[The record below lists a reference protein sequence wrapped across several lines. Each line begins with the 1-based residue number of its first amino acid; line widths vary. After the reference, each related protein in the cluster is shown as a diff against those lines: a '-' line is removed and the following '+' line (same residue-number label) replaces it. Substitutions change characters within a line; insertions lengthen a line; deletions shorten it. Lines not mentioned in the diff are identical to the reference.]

1 MLQKQKDYYL
11 KKKPSDALRYLDRAS
26 ALTSSKTINILK
38 AEALLGLKEY
48 DRATAMVTPI
58 LQRDDT
64 NSDALHVRGFGLY
77 RLGNHSQ
84 ALVFMKRIIA
94 YNPDD
99 AKAIKLLKMIRGIER
114 AKEQAYTTAVQID
127 PENDKFNATL
137 CCNKAAALMKQGN
150 YKEAIIA
157 CTEAIERDEEYVKAY
172 KRRAACHTQENNHEE
187 AVRDLQ
193 QVKQMDP
200 EDREIASELRQAKKR
215 LKIA

>member
-1 MLQKQKDYYL
+1 MIIK
-11 KKKPSDALRYLDRAS
+11 
-26 ALTSSKTINILK
+26 ILIILFF
-38 AEALLGLKEY
+38 LLFLS
-48 DRATAMVTPI
+48 PI

-114 AKEQAYTTAVQID
+114 AKEQADTAFKAGNYDEAIEAYTTAVQID

-200 EDREIASELRQAKKR
+200 EDRGLFI
-215 LKIA
+215 I